1 MPKIAHG
8 AALEISSAMLGTN
21 WMNSAPYSAP
31 ESEASPPTTIPTRKV
46 IDRNTLK
53 LSGATNCTAI
63 APSAP
68 ATPVYIADTPK
79 ASDL

>member
-1 MPKIAHG
+1 MK
-8 AALEISSAMLGTN
+8 
-21 WMNSAPYSAP
+21 SAPKNAP
-31 ESEASPPTTIPTRKV
+31 GIDASPPITMPISRL
-46 IDRNTLK
+46 IDRPIAK

-68 ATPVYIADTPK
+68 AMPVYIALTPN

>member
-1 MPKIAHG
+1 MT
-8 AALEISSAMLGTN
+8 M
-21 WMNSAPYSAP
+21 
-31 ESEASPPTTIPTRKV
+31 PTRKL
-46 IDRNTLK
+46 IDRKMSK

-68 ATPVYIADTPK
+68 ATPVYIALTPK